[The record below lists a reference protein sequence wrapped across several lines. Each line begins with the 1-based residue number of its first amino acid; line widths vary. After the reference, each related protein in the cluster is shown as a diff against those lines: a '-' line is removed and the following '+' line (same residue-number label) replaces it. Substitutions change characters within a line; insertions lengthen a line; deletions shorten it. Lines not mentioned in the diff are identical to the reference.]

1 MKMANLD
8 KIFGWRLSWEFVDK
22 SRLAKNPLEKEKQRE
37 NVDRLITYLFPCL
50 RKMSARK
57 KFLYEKFYF
66 LFCKISYFYKN
77 ISLLRQRSLFYFA
90 DVCAGP
96 GGFSEY
102 MLWRKGYYNSKGFGF
117 TLTGISKLKIIF

>member
-50 RKMSARK
+50 RKMSVRK

-77 ISLLRQRSLFYFA
+77 ISLYRQRSLFYFA